1 MQQQNTPNP
10 TYAPLTPP
18 AEPTPT
24 ESSPTE
30 PGRRSGHHWLM
41 WLMCVPMLLLVGTLI
56 TTGSPQWA
64 ACS

>member
-24 ESSPTE
+24 ESLS
-30 PGRRSGHHWLM
+30 R
-41 WLMCVPMLLLVGTLI
+41 VK
-56 TTGSPQWA
+56 
-64 ACS
+64 